1 MSAQPILTA
10 LTNHDQPHCTVT
22 QQDMEQVNQEEHPFQ
37 LPGSQPKG
45 GKKHHIMSK
54 PTNADNQTQLVT
66 YVEIYVEDIRKIDD
80 F

>member
-1 MSAQPILTA
+1 
-10 LTNHDQPHCTVT
+10 
-22 QQDMEQVNQEEHPFQ
+22 MEQVNQEEHPFQ

-66 YVEIYVEDIRKIDD
+66 YVEIYVEGR
-80 F
+80 